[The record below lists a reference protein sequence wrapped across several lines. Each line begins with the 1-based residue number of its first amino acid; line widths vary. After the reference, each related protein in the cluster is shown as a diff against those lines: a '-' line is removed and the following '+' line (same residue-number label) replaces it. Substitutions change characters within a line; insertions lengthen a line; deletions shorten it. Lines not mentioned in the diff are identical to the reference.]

1 MHAERV
7 GGLSPPPQQVK
18 KGQKFN
24 PKMFKMMTQ
33 SLPLPP
39 RGKKAAG
46 GELCGVNW
54 FCKWEWFFV
63 SMWPCNELM
72 TQ

>member
-18 KGQKFN
+18 KGQKCN

-46 GELCGVNW
+46 GELCGGELCGVN
-54 FCKWEWFFV
+54 WFFV
-63 SMWPCNELM
+63 SYVAL
-72 TQ
+72 Q